1 MYVIEEGV
9 EYRQNTYYYER
20 GNKGWLKNV
29 SNLAVGAVAKSTT
42 SYFLGPTLTVLVLVS
57 NRD

>member
-42 SYFLGPTLTVLVLVS
+42 SYFLGPT
-57 NRD
+57 